1 MQAACLPFIVM
12 GYKISKI
19 INLARE
25 IYQKLIKKQFVRELH
40 VQNSPFFAFS
50 QYLCYHFPMQIA
62 ISSLLEILSSLSS
75 EWEYADAL
83 MEKIK
88 SWNFTD
94 QDNESI
100 SRLITDS
107 FDTIKD
113 EDTRIKIQNILF
125 QKSLMDLEE
134 WEMKKWDMVELQE
147 IIGRLE

>member
-1 MQAACLPFIVM
+1 
-12 GYKISKI
+12 
-19 INLARE
+19 
-25 IYQKLIKKQFVRELH
+25 
-40 VQNSPFFAFS
+40 
-50 QYLCYHFPMQIA
+50 
-62 ISSLLEILSSLSS
+62 
-75 EWEYADAL
+75 

-125 QKSLMDLEE
+125 QKSLLDLEE
-134 WEMKKWDMVELQE
+134 WETKKWDMVELQE

>member
-1 MQAACLPFIVM
+1 
-12 GYKISKI
+12 
-19 INLARE
+19 
-25 IYQKLIKKQFVRELH
+25 
-40 VQNSPFFAFS
+40 
-50 QYLCYHFPMQIA
+50 MQIA

-88 SWNFTD
+88 SGNFTD

-125 QKSLMDLEE
+125 QKSLLDLEE
-134 WEMKKWDMVELQE
+134 GETKKGDMVELQE

>member
-1 MQAACLPFIVM
+1 
-12 GYKISKI
+12 
-19 INLARE
+19 
-25 IYQKLIKKQFVRELH
+25 
-40 VQNSPFFAFS
+40 
-50 QYLCYHFPMQIA
+50 MQIA

-83 MEKIK
+83 TEKIK

-94 QDNESI
+94 QDNENL

-125 QKSLMDLEE
+125 QKSLLDLEE
-134 WEMKKWDMVELQE
+134 GEMKKWDMVELQE